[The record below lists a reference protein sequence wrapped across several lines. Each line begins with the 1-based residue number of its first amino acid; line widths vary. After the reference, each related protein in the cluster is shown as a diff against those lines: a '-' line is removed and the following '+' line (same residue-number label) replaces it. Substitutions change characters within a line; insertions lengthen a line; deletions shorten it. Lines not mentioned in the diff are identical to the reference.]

1 MSSEEFLT
9 LSRRAS
15 SAGAEA
21 WYDKHS
27 REIRC
32 FAIAFIRVSYVC
44 VLLIPKPQN
53 IANAWKKNSNVSV
66 D

>member
-32 FAIAFIRVSYVC
+32 FAIAFISVSYVC

-53 IANAWKKNSNVSV
+53 IANA
-66 D
+66 